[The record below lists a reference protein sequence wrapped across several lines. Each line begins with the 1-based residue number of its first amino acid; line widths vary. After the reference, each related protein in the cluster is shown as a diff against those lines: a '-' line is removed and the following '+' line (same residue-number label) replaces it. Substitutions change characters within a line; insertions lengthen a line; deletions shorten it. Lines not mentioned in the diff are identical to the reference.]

1 MLSDPALAGAD
12 LRAIGH
18 ALAALLAREPADLY
32 LTCSWS
38 GDIDGTLPWVGAA
51 ELLKLPVLTQSRRLQ
66 FANNEVVT
74 ARQTE
79 GGDVTLA
86 APLPCLVEVT
96 ETINEPRYPTIK
108 GKAAA
113 RSKPITIL
121 RLSDLGLPSVV
132 AAVGSKVV
140 SLSERPQRRRP
151 IVIEDRTRAPQQV
164 VEFLETR
171 KLIR

>member
-1 MLSDPALAGAD
+1 GKGEVVTVSVAPAEALGAIREALALGAHRGVMLSDPALAGAD
-12 LRAIGH
+12 LRTLTH

-38 GDIDGTLPWVGAA
+38 GDIDGTLLWVGAA
-51 ELLKLPVLTQSRRLQ
+51 ELLKLPALTQSRSLQ

-79 GGDVTLA
+79 DGDVTLA

-96 ETINEPRYPTIK
+96 ETVNKPRYPTIK

-113 RSKPITIL
+113 KSKPITVL
-121 RLSDLGLPSVV
+121 RLSDLGP
-132 AAVGSKVV
+132 
-140 SLSERPQRRRP
+140 P
-151 IVIEDRTRAPQQV
+151 
-164 VEFLETR
+164 
-171 KLIR
+171 